1 MNLRQEDVFP
11 LSLVPFPY
19 QAECVTLSLLSN
31 LGTYNNQYMV
41 LDLKKVRLKKSL
53 DDGALYIVEQIPTL
67 VQYSDQTNILRK
79 GNSFYSSYW
88 LQKAISVPADGG
100 SCFILGRGLL
110 NTGAEFQVGK
120 LCVSNPLLPG
130 L

>member
-1 MNLRQEDVFP
+1 MNLRKEDVFP
-11 LSLVPFPY
+11 LPLVPLPY
-19 QAECVTLSLLSN
+19 QAGCVTLSLLSN

-88 LQKAISVPADGG
+88 LRKAIS
-100 SCFILGRGLL
+100 
-110 NTGAEFQVGK
+110 
-120 LCVSNPLLPG
+120 LCQLMEDHASYLAGVD
-130 L
+130 